1 MAALAILDRLD
12 VVNVDTLAWWLSE
25 RQLPS
30 GGLNGRPEKL
40 EDVSLFFLPQVMFVP
55 RIVDVDSTQ

>member
-1 MAALAILDRLD
+1 M
-12 VVNVDTLAWWLSE
+12 VNVDTLAWWLSE